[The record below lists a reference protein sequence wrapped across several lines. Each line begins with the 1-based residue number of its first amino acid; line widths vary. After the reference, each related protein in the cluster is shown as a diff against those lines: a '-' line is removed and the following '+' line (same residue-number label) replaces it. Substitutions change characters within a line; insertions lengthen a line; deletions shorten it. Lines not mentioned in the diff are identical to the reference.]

1 MVKQSCSGDDASSLQ
16 CSSLC
21 CTGGDDEPPPQCTED
36 STREKTSASQSAP
49 LTFKSA
55 KWQDWRWQISRR
67 IRNLEQLF
75 GSFPALREQTALAEV
90 INRYPMAITPY
101 YASLI
106 RPQ

>member
-1 MVKQSCSGDDASSLQ
+1 MVKQSCSGDDVSSLQ

-36 STREKTSASQSAP
+36 STREKTSASQTAP

-67 IRNLEQLF
+67 IRNLEQQPS
-75 GSFPALREQTALAEV
+75 SFPRFG
-90 INRYPMAITPY
+90 NKPRC
-101 YASLI
+101 
-106 RPQ
+106 RR